1 MLRIDDMHGFA
12 VIYFVKRR
20 RESMGKINVLGF
32 DVANLIAAGE
42 VVDRPASV
50 VKELLENAIDSGAK
64 SVIVE
69 IKKGGS
75 TFIRVSDNGSGISHE
90 DLPVAI
96 LRHATSKIK
105 EACDLDSIMTLGF
118 RGEALA
124 AISSVSKM
132 RILSKQK
139 DATLGSVLEAHA
151 GKVLVHEKT
160 GSLDGTTVIV
170 EDLFFNVPA
179 RKKFL
184 KQDKTETLAV
194 SGVVEKVALSR
205 PDVSFRYITDG
216 ELKYLTA
223 GDGSLSNVIYAIL
236 GRDVSKKTISVDR
249 TDGGIRVKGFISTPE
264 LCRANRNLE
273 SFYINSRFVK
283 SKTATA
289 AIEQAYKSYIPE
301 GKFPFCVLDIVIDPT
316 QVDVNVHPAKLEV
329 KFSNENVVFNAVY
342 YAVRTA
348 LENSIERPTLYNE
361 EKNLSREARELINTV
376 FQVQERENN
385 EYKGT
390 RIAFDTKSNI
400 GVVRQNNTL
409 DYTSY
414 DKREKPSAPTVSV
427 DSSYAN
433 EDAFSLKF
441 PKSEPKQKKEVAVE
455 APFSFAPSPKS
466 SEQVKISF
474 DTPSEAPKTVSAIFG
489 EPKNEKTPTYVDEIK
504 ENTSSEP
511 QNTITVPD
519 YKIIGEL
526 YNSYVIVELGDIAYI
541 IDKHAAHERIIF
553 EDLKAKIKQATP
565 SSQLL
570 LFPLT
575 VDLSAEELSAISEWE
590 ADVKKTG
597 FGFNLDTTRA
607 EIFEIPAEIPI
618 SAAEDSFL
626 TLLDK
631 LASGE
636 ADASGERYARF
647 EKALYQCSCKAAIKA
662 GRVYD
667 EGHVKWICD
676 RVLTLDNI
684 KYCPHGRPI
693 AFEISR
699 HFLEKQFE
707 RK

>member
-1 MLRIDDMHGFA
+1 
-12 VIYFVKRR
+12 
-20 RESMGKINVLGF
+20 MGKINVLGF

-75 TFIRVSDNGSGISHE
+75 AFIRVSDNGSGISHE

-105 EACDLDSIMTLGF
+105 EACDLDSILTLGF

-139 DATLGSVLEAHA
+139 ESAMGSVLEAHA

-194 SGVVEKVALSR
+194 SSVVEKVALSR
-205 PDVSFRYITDG
+205 PDVSFRYIVDG

-249 TDGGIRVKGFISTPE
+249 EDGGIRVKGFISTPE

-361 EKNLSREARELINTV
+361 EKSLSREAQKLINTV
-376 FQVQERENN
+376 FQVQDKENN

-390 RIAFDTKSNI
+390 RLAFDTKSNI

-414 DKREKPSAPTVSV
+414 DKKEKIATPTASV
-427 DSSYAN
+427 DDSYAN

-441 PKSEPKQKKEVAVE
+441 PKAEPRVKQEAPLE
-455 APFSFAPSPKS
+455 APFSFAPTEKK

-474 DTPSEAPKTVSAIFG
+474 DAPSTKEAAVSIADMPN
-489 EPKNEKTPTYVDEIK
+489 EPKNEKTPTPVDEIK
-504 ENTSSEP
+504 ENVSENSQKP
-511 QNTITVPD
+511 LIVPD

-553 EDLKAKIKQATP
+553 EDLKSKISEASP

-570 LFPLT
+570 LIPLE

-590 ADVKKTG
+590 EDIKKTG
-597 FGFNLDTTRA
+597 FGFTIDGSKA
-607 EIFEIPAEIPI
+607 EIFEIPAEIPT
-618 SAAEDSFL
+618 SACVDSFL

-636 ADASGERYARF
+636 ADATATRYARF

-693 AFEISR
+693 AFEITR